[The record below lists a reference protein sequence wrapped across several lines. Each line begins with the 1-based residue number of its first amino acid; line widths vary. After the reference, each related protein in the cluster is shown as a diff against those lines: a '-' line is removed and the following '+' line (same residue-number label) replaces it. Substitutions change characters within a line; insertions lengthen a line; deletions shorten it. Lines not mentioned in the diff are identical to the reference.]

1 MKHAWLPLIVVASC
15 ARAPSREAELRALSD
30 TLIQRGVE
38 DQAGRDQIARAVAS
52 NDTVFLKRLVATDSA
67 RWLWLREIIRK
78 YGWPGRALVGDSAA
92 KAAWLILQH
101 TQLAGFQEEMLPV
114 LDSAA
119 QRGDMP
125 KQEVALLTDRV
136 RVRQKK
142 GQIYGGS
149 FSMKDGKLIADS
161 IDDITHVDERRAA
174 IGLPPM
180 AEYARVLGEV
190 YKVPV
195 VWPPKR

>member
-1 MKHAWLPLIVVASC
+1 MRHAWLSLIVVASC
-15 ARAPSREAELRALSD
+15 AQAPSRDAQLRALSD
-30 TLIQRGVE
+30 TLVQRGVE
-38 DQAGRDQIARAVAS
+38 DQADRDHVARAVTN
-52 NDTVFLKRLVATDSA
+52 NDTVFLKRLMVTDSA
-67 RWLWLREIIRK
+67 RSVWLREVIRK

-125 KQEVALLTDRV
+125 RQEVALLTDRV
-136 RVRQKK
+136 RVRQGK
-142 GQIYGGS
+142 GQIYGAS
-149 FSMKDGKLIADS
+149 FAIKDGKLVADS
-161 IDDITHVDERRAA
+161 IDDIAHVDERRAA

-195 VWPPKR
+195 VWPPRR

>member
-1 MKHAWLPLIVVASC
+1 MKHAWLTLFVVVSC
-15 ARAPSREAELRALSD
+15 ARPPSREAQLRALSD
-30 TLIQRGVE
+30 TLVRRGVE
-38 DQAGRDQIARAVAS
+38 DQADRDQVARAVT
-52 NDTVFLKRLVATDSA
+52 NTDTVFLKRLVATDSA
-67 RWLWLREIIRK
+67 RSIWLREVIRK

-101 TQLAGFQEEMLPV
+101 TQLPGFQEEMLPV
-114 LDSAA
+114 LESAS
-119 QRGDMP
+119 QRGDIP
-125 KQEVALLTDRV
+125 KQEVALLIDRV
-136 RVRQKK
+136 RVRQGK

-149 FSMKDGKLIADS
+149 FSIKDGKLVADS
-161 IDDITHVDERRAA
+161 IDDIAHVDERRATV
-174 IGLPPM
+174 GLPPM